1 MTGETAQRLGGVLMT
16 DERSAS
22 EAVMIMWLA
31 AGEESALAPALDQ
44 QIIIG
49 AIHISRGVQGLEFDG
64 TSVPVLAAP
73 GGVAM
78 ARLDSAD
85 LSDSTQS
92 VLRRL
97 KARLKSG
104 EENAVAAVM
113 GALTDHLAFFVF
125 AKGGEPIGPG
135 WTVDYAGR
143 SYPLKPA

>member
-1 MTGETAQRLGGVLMT
+1 MATESAQRLGGVLMT

-31 AGEESALAPALDQ
+31 AGDDSALAAALERQ
-44 QIIIG
+44 VIIG
-49 AIHISRGVQGLEFDG
+49 AVHISRGAEGLTFDS
-64 TSVPVLAAP
+64 TNVPVLAAP

-78 ARLDSAD
+78 EKLDGTD

-97 KARLKSG
+97 KIRLRSG
-104 EENAVAAVM
+104 EENTVAAVI
-113 GALTDHLAFFVF
+113 GAVADHLAFFVF
-125 AKGGEPIGPG
+125 DKGGEPIGPG

-143 SYPLKPA
+143 TYPLKPA

>member
-1 MTGETAQRLGGVLMT
+1 MASETAQRLGGVLLT

-31 AGEESALAPALDQ
+31 AGDDSALAAALEHQ
-44 QIIIG
+44 LIVG
-49 AIHISRGVQGLEFDG
+49 AVHISRTAQGVKFDG

-73 GGVAM
+73 GGIAVE
-78 ARLDSAD
+78 RLDEAD
-85 LSDSTQS
+85 LSENTQN

-104 EENAVAAVM
+104 EENAIAAVM
-113 GALTDHLAFFVF
+113 GVLADHLAFFVF
-125 AKGGEPIGPG
+125 AKGSEPIGAG

-143 SYPLKPA
+143 TYPLKPA